1 MRDGPVLV
9 IGGSGQL
16 ARSLS
21 DWAIH
26 ENVAMMLAGRPHLD
40 IENVSDIERTVAA
53 VRPKVIINTAAY
65 TAVDGAE
72 DEPERAFSINSDAA
86 GRLAAVSRVRRI
98 PLVHISTDYV
108 FDGRNPTPYVETDT
122 PAPLNAYGR
131 SKLAGELAVL
141 EADPDAIVIRTSW
154 VYGPYGNNFLRTMLR
169 LAEARPVVCV
179 VNDQFGAPTSS
190 RDLAAGIMRLVA
202 QLDPKA
208 RTQGG
213 GIYHLVN
220 GGETTWHGFAA
231 EIFRQLS
238 RRGEKV
244 PDLRPIKTKDYPTRA
259 RRPQSS
265 RLDTSKIEHHFGVRL
280 RPWREAL
287 ESCLQEVVAT
297 RKLQPC

>member
-1 MRDGPVLV
+1 MRDGPILV

-21 DWAIH
+21 DWASH

-40 IENVSDIERTVAA
+40 IESVSDIERTVAA
-53 VRPKVIINTAAY
+53 VRPKAIINTAAY

-72 DEPERAFSINSDAA
+72 DEPERAFSINGDAA
-86 GRLAAVSRVRRI
+86 GRLAAVSRVSHI

-108 FDGRNPTPYVETDT
+108 FDGRKPTPYVETDT
-122 PAPLNAYGR
+122 PAPLNVYGR
-131 SKLAGELAVL
+131 SKLAGEVAVL

-169 LAEARPVVCV
+169 LAEAQPMVRV
-179 VNDQFGAPTSS
+179 VNDQYGAPTSS
-190 RDLAAGIMRLVA
+190 RDLAAGIMRVVA

-220 GGETTWHGFAA
+220 SGETTWHGFAA
-231 EIFRQLS
+231 EIFRYLS
-238 RRGEKV
+238 RQGEKV
-244 PDLRPIKTKDYPTRA
+244 PDLRPIKTKDYPTPA

-287 ESCLQEVVAT
+287 EPCLQEVVAT
-297 RKLQPC
+297 RTLQQC